1 MLSIAINM
9 FRQWARSAEVIPI
22 FSHVTSCLDDL
33 NVWYKRINNYA
44 DGKQFEKA
52 SLSLKHLSDMITW
65 VFDHASLYFLKTS
78 TVDYMTVLV
87 SSAKI
92 NKATISLKPSLPT
105 ISSKYTSIQLICTW
119 HQPTKFLVISQ
130 TSHSCINLDKIVIWS
145 SFPSRLVPRFEIGQ
159 DTKTFAY
166 FFNWVPSPD
175 YQIIDQ
181 KTKAGCLNLLHNLLN
196 LNLIS

>member
-1 MLSIAINM
+1 MLLHASTILM
-9 FRQWARSAEVIPI
+9 YD
-22 FSHVTSCLDDL
+22 TSVL
-33 NVWYKRINNYA
+33 ITMPMENNADA

-52 SLSLKHLSDMITW
+52 SLSLKYLSDMITW
-65 VFDHASLYFLKTS
+65 VFDHASLYLLKTS
-78 TVDYMTVLV
+78 TIDYMTVLV

-166 FFNWVPSPD
+166 IFLIEYLV
-175 YQIIDQ
+175 QI
-181 KTKAGCLNLLHNLLN
+181 TRL
-196 LNLIS
+196 